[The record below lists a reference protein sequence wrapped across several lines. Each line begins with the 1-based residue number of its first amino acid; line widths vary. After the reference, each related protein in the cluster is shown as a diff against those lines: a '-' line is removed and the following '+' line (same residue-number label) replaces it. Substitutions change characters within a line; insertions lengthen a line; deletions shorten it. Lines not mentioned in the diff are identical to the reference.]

1 MTFQRRN
8 DLFQEVTKK
17 MMDTMVSKAADY
29 SNEDSLSN
37 FKAVANICQLTPEQ
51 VCLTM
56 IGVKVARLGV
66 LLQGKKPN
74 NESIEDSILDLQNYS
89 FLLYCIRQEII
100 DSETQ
105 PTCGQDDINE
115 YITSLNAPRVI

>member
-1 MTFQRRN
+1 MTFQQRN
-8 DLFQEVTKK
+8 DLFEEVTEK
-17 MMDTMVSKAADY
+17 MMDTMMSKASDY
-29 SNEDSLSN
+29 SNEDALGN

-66 LLQGKKPN
+66 LLQGKQPK

-89 FLLYCIRQEII
+89 FLLYCIRQETI
-100 DSETQ
+100 DSEVH
-105 PTCGQDDINE
+105 PTCGQDEITE
-115 YITSLNAPRVI
+115 YVASL